1 MSRTIPGQGIHN
13 HEPLPIEVAR
23 YWNGLLAPYMVASYR
38 KAVFQLTTT
47 LALYALGWYAMYRSL
62 EVSYWLTLLLAI
74 PTAGFLVRLFIFQH
88 DCGHGSFMPSRKA
101 NDAAGFGLGVLMLTP
116 YKYWRRTHAIHHGG
130 SGDLDRRSFGD
141 IETLTVEEYLA
152 LTPIK
157 RFGYRVYRNL
167 FVLLGIGPAFQFLI
181 KHRFPYDIPRSW
193 KREWSSVMWTN
204 AVAIALF
211 LAGWWLVG
219 LKALLLVQLPITLLA
234 GAAGMWLFYI
244 QHQFEDTYWE
254 RHEDWSFHK
263 AGIEGSS
270 FYDLGAFLHW
280 FTGNIGYHHIHH
292 LASKVPNYR
301 LRECYKNVSE
311 LHEVTKLTIPTSF
324 HCATLKL
331 WDEEIRRL
339 ISFRE
344 LKSSRA

>member
-1 MSRTIPGQGIHN
+1 MSRTIPGQGIHE
-13 HEPLPIEVAR
+13 HEPLPVEVAR

-38 KAVFQLTTT
+38 KAIFQLVTT

-88 DCGHGSFMPSRKA
+88 DCGHGSFLPSRKA
-101 NDAAGFGLGVLMLTP
+101 NDAVGFGLGVLMLTP

-141 IETLTVEEYLA
+141 IETLTVDEYLA
-152 LTPIK
+152 LSKIK
-157 RFGYRVYRNL
+157 RLGYRVYRNL

-193 KREWSSVMWTN
+193 KREWTSVFWTN
-204 AVAIALF
+204 VVAIGLF
-211 LAGWWLVG
+211 LLGWKLIG
-219 LKALLLVQLPITLLA
+219 LKSVLLVQLPITLLA

-301 LRECYKNVSE
+301 LRECYKNVPE
-311 LHEVTKLTIPTSF
+311 LHEVTKLTIPKSL

-331 WDEEIRRL
+331 WDEDIHRL